1 MPTTIQT
8 MCPMNCHP
16 TLCGMKV
23 EVEREAL
30 VNIEGDPDNPDSQGY
45 LCMRGNAAHEIV
57 GNPARLLHPMVRDV
71 AGVGDWRQVGWD
83 AVLDQIAAKMD
94 AVGREAV
101 GLWQSHGN
109 WANDYAFGL
118 KRAQMERF
126 GNLYG
131 CQHWNPA
138 MICWGLGAFG
148 AGLTGAIEASTK
160 EDLGAHS
167 QMVILWGV
175 NSVSQANTVRHIEA
189 AKARGARIV
198 VVDVRRTELSAL
210 AHEVILV
217 RPGTDAALALAMMQV
232 IVAEGLWDKGF
243 VAAHSVGFADL
254 AGHVTGFTPDW
265 AEGVTGV
272 AASVISA
279 LARAYATTRPA
290 TIVMGGSSMHKGDN
304 GWEAARAISCM
315 PALVGDYGVPGGG
328 LGPRHGA
335 RSHGVGFVDVS
346 AADRRVP
353 GDYVPNQMEAIV
365 EALETGGVK
374 VLFCLGANILSSFPD
389 TERMRAALLRAELV
403 VGYDIFMN
411 QTLREVAHIAL
422 PGTIWL
428 EEIGAKSTN
437 THVYLSDRA
446 LPAAGEARPVYTL
459 YQGLATRL
467 GVADVYP
474 WADQEAA
481 VDAVLDHPATGHA
494 TVEGMRASGGRA
506 ALKISP
512 VSYPTREFATPSGKI
527 EFYSERAAAMG
538 LPALPSAPEMGSD
551 AYPLTLTHGRT
562 FAHFHAFYDHARA
575 LPSLAARETE
585 PLLWI
590 APSDAAAR
598 GIEDGARIA
607 IRNARGRFEAVAK
620 VIKRIPEGTV
630 WMRDGWAGY
639 NALTDGA
646 AVLPEAALTEFPFS
660 VGQSRYGARVEVA
673 VCDQGVT

>member
-1 MPTTIQT
+1 MPKTVQT

-23 EVEREAL
+23 QVDGETL
-30 VNIEGDPDNPDSQGY
+30 LGIEGDPDNPDSQGY

-57 GNPARLLHPMVRDV
+57 ENPARLLHPKMRDV
-71 AGVGDWRQVGWD
+71 AGAGEWRQFGWED
-83 AVLDQIAAKMD
+83 VLDQMAAKMQ

-109 WANDYAFGL
+109 WGNDYAFGL

-160 EDLGAHS
+160 EDMGAHS
-167 QMVILWGV
+167 QMIVLWGV
-175 NSVSQANTVRHIEA
+175 NSVSQANTVRYVEA
-189 AKARGARIV
+189 AKARGARVV
-198 VVDVRRTELSAL
+198 VVDVRRTEISAL
-210 AHEVILV
+210 AHEVVLV
-217 RPGTDAALALAMMQV
+217 RPGSDTALALAMMHV
-232 IVAEGLWDKGF
+232 IVAERLWDAAF
-243 VAAHSVGFADL
+243 VDAHSVGFEDL
-254 AGHVTGFTPDW
+254 AAHVNAFTPAW
-265 AEGVTGV
+265 AAGETGV
-272 AASVISA
+272 AEAVIVA
-279 LARAYATTRPA
+279 LARAYGTTRPA
-290 TIVMGGSSMHKGDN
+290 MIVMGGSSLHKGAN
-304 GWEAARAISCM
+304 GWEAARAISCL

-335 RSHGVGFVDVS
+335 RSHGAGFVEVS
-346 AADRRVP
+346 AANRRVP
-353 GDYVPNQMEAIV
+353 GDYIANQMEAIV
-365 EALETGGVK
+365 EALETGRVK

-389 TERMRAALLRAELV
+389 TERMRAALLRAEMI

-446 LPAAGEARPVYTL
+446 LPTVGEARPVYAL
-459 YQGLATRL
+459 YQGLAARL

-494 TVEGMRASGGRA
+494 TVASMRANGGRA
-506 ALKISP
+506 ALKVSH
-512 VSYPTREFATPSGKI
+512 VSYPTRAFSTPSGKI
-527 EFYSERAAAMG
+527 EFRSERAAQMG
-538 LPALPSAPEMGSD
+538 LPALPTTPVTALD
-551 AYPLTLTHGRT
+551 AYPLTLTQGRT
-562 FAHFHAFYDHARA
+562 FAHFHAFYNHSRA

-590 APSDAAAR
+590 APSDADAR
-598 GIEDGARIA
+598 GIRDGDA
-607 IRNARGRFEAVAK
+607 IVIHNGRGRFEAVAK
-620 VIKRIPEGTV
+620 VIKRIPAGTV
-630 WMRDGWAGY
+630 WMRDGWPGF

-646 AVLPEAALTEFPFS
+646 AVLPEAALAEFPFS
-660 VGQSRYGARVEVA
+660 VGQSSYGARVDVA
-673 VCDQGVT
+673 VRAGGAL